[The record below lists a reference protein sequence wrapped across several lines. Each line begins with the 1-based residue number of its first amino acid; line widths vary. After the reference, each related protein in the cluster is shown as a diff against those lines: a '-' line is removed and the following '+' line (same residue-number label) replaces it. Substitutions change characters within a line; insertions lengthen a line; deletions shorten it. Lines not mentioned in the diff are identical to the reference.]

1 MDSDECWKVQFGDI
15 FNLWRKLTLRASA
28 IKQDNGWANNKD
40 IFVQIFVE
48 LRMSGWKY
56 MFSKKDLGQRFC
68 QKVYLVIS
76 EKFLQNEVNFEIFK
90 GEIIFST

>member
-1 MDSDECWKVQFGDI
+1 MDSDECWKVQQQ
-15 FNLWRKLTLRASA
+15 AH
-28 IKQDNGWANNKD
+28 NKD

-48 LRMSGWKY
+48 LGMSGWKY

-76 EKFLQNEVNFEIFK
+76 EKFLQN
-90 GEIIFST
+90 